1 MKFSK
6 NFFVLPG
13 QNLPV
18 FGSKFAIRGLLRRLP
33 VICRDCL
40 SVRYRPPGTT
50 VITMPANC
58 RKTIKWKSR
67 QQAEAKFLYKDR
79 YGRHNLCEILSTSYP
94 HPATCGK
101 KRKIIRANK
110 LLKHNLI
117 LKIGVKMIKYPGINR
132 ILSVCYYIIT
142 LLLRTIPNFWDFAQ
156 NTFRAGRGISQPAPP

>member
-1 MKFSK
+1 MEFLK

-13 QNLPV
+13 RNLPV

-50 VITMPANC
+50 VITMPAP
-58 RKTIKWKSR
+58 TASEIIKLKIPPIDKSKIFIQR
-67 QQAEAKFLYKDR
+67 SYL
-79 YGRHNLCEILSTSYP
+79 RHNLCEILSTSYP

-101 KRKIIRANK
+101 KRKIIRTNK

-117 LKIGVKMIKYPGINR
+117 LKIEAKMIKYPSINR
-132 ILSVCYYIIT
+132 ILSICYYIIT
-142 LLLRTIPNFWDFAQ
+142 LLLRTIPNF
-156 NTFRAGRGISQPAPP
+156 

>member
-1 MKFSK
+1 MEFLK

-13 QNLPV
+13 RNLPV

-50 VITMPANC
+50 VITMPAP
-58 RKTIKWKSR
+58 TASEIIKLKIPPIDKSKIFIQR
-67 QQAEAKFLYKDR
+67 SYL
-79 YGRHNLCEILSTSYP
+79 RHNLCEILSTSYP

-101 KRKIIRANK
+101 KRKIIRTNK

-117 LKIGVKMIKYPGINR
+117 LKIGVRMIKYPGINR
-132 ILSVCYYIIT
+132 ILSICYYIIT
-142 LLLRTIPNFWDFAQ
+142 LLLRTIPNF
-156 NTFRAGRGISQPAPP
+156 